1 MITLHNIAEYDNEI
15 NKVIHLIDKTKSLY
29 SKIYFRDE
37 YQLNNAL
44 YNCYTGS
51 VDYIEAF
58 EYAVIKLEDIFKKVQ
73 KDKRNYQYTESWD
86 KYQNALYSIKIIYD
100 LINACNEYIKSTYTY
115 PDKIQKAVIRK
126 SNFIKDAKQ
135 AAKHINLLK

>member
-1 MITLHNIAEYDNEI
+1 MLTLHNIAEYDNEL
-15 NKVIHLIDKTKSLY
+15 NEVIHLIDKAKSLY

-37 YQLNNAL
+37 YQLNDAL
-44 YNCYTGS
+44 YNCYTGG

-58 EYAVIKLEDIFKKVQ
+58 EYAVIKLEDIFEKVKLQ
-73 KDKRNYQYTESWD
+73 KESFQYSSQWF
-86 KYQNALYSIKIIYD
+86 KYQDALYSVKIIYD
-100 LINACNEYIKSTYTY
+100 IVNACNEYIKSTYTY